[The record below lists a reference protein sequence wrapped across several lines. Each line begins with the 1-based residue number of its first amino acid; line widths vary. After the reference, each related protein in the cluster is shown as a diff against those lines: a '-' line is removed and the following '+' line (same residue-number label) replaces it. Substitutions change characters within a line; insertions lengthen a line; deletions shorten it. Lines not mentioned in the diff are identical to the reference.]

1 VEKHIGCV
9 IWITI
14 STQGGFVTEPG
25 DGGPLERPADE
36 DHDLLT
42 YGEAGV
48 RLQTEIQALRDE
60 VARLGMDGAAGGTA
74 PLEAARS
81 RLALLEDAAQRNA
94 RQPITDDNFEAFFG
108 YRGTARRNT
117 T

>member
-1 VEKHIGCV
+1 
-9 IWITI
+9 
-14 STQGGFVTEPG
+14 VTESG
-25 DGGPLERPADE
+25 DGELLERPADE

-60 VARLGMDGAAGGTA
+60 LARLEGAPEARRD
-74 PLEAARS
+74 LESARS

>member
-1 VEKHIGCV
+1 M
-9 IWITI
+9 
-14 STQGGFVTEPG
+14 TEPG
-25 DGGPLERPADE
+25 DGGLLERPADE

-48 RLQTEIQALRDE
+48 RLQTEIQTLRDE
-60 VARLGMDGAAGGTA
+60 VARLAAATDPGPALGS
-74 PLEAARS
+74 ARA

>member
-1 VEKHIGCV
+1 
-9 IWITI
+9 
-14 STQGGFVTEPG
+14 VTESG
-25 DGGPLERPADE
+25 DGELLERPADE

-60 VARLGMDGAAGGTA
+60 LARLEGTPEA
-74 PLEAARS
+74 RRDLESARS

>member
-1 VEKHIGCV
+1 M
-9 IWITI
+9 
-14 STQGGFVTEPG
+14 TEPA
-25 DGGPLERPADE
+25 DGGLLERPADE

-42 YGEAGV
+42 YGEAAV
-48 RLQTEIQALRDE
+48 RLQTEIQALRDQI
-60 VARLGMDGAAGGTA
+60 ARLEVEAAPGAPAGV
-74 PLEAARS
+74 ESARS
-81 RLALLEDAAQRNA
+81 RLALLEDAAARNA

>member
-1 VEKHIGCV
+1 M
-9 IWITI
+9 
-14 STQGGFVTEPG
+14 TESG
-25 DGGPLERPADE
+25 DGELLERPADE

-60 VARLGMDGAAGGTA
+60 LARLEVEVAPGAAGE
-74 PLEAARS
+74 LDAARS

>member
-1 VEKHIGCV
+1 M
-9 IWITI
+9 
-14 STQGGFVTEPG
+14 SEPG

-48 RLQTEIQALRDE
+48 RLQNEIRALRDE
-60 VARLGMDGAAGGTA
+60 VARLEVEGAPGVTE
-74 PLEAARS
+74 PLQATRAR
-81 RLALLEDAAQRNA
+81 LTLLEDAAQRNA

>member
-1 VEKHIGCV
+1 MSERGE
-9 IWITI
+9 
-14 STQGGFVTEPG
+14 GGA
-25 DGGPLERPADE
+25 LERPVDE

-48 RLQTEIQALRDE
+48 RLQAEIRALRDE
-60 VARLGMDGAAGGTA
+60 VARREVEGAPGATG
-74 PLEAARS
+74 PLEAARA
-81 RLALLEDAAQRNA
+81 RLDLLEDAARRNA

>member
-1 VEKHIGCV
+1 M
-9 IWITI
+9 
-14 STQGGFVTEPG
+14 
-25 DGGPLERPADE
+25 ERPEDE

-60 VARLGMDGAAGGTA
+60 VARLGAEAAPGATQA
-74 PLEAARS
+74 LDAARS
-81 RLALLEDAAQRNA
+81 RLELLEDAAQRNA

-108 YRGTARRNT
+108 YRGAARRNT
-117 T
+117 

>member
-1 VEKHIGCV
+1 
-9 IWITI
+9 
-14 STQGGFVTEPG
+14 VTESG
-25 DGGPLERPADE
+25 DGELLERPADE

-60 VARLGMDGAAGGTA
+60 LARLEGVPEARRD
-74 PLEAARS
+74 LESARS

>member
-1 VEKHIGCV
+1 VT
-9 IWITI
+9 WITI
-14 STQGGFVTEPG
+14 GEQGGLVTEPSE
-25 DGGPLERPADE
+25 GGPLERPVDE

-60 VARLGMDGAAGGTA
+60 VARLEVEAAPGVTV

>member
-1 VEKHIGCV
+1 
-9 IWITI
+9 
-14 STQGGFVTEPG
+14 VTESG
-25 DGGPLERPADE
+25 DGEPLERPADE

-48 RLQTEIQALRDE
+48 RLQTEIQVLRDE
-60 VARLGMDGAAGGTA
+60 LARLEGAPEARRD
-74 PLEAARS
+74 LESARS

>member
-1 VEKHIGCV
+1 
-9 IWITI
+9 
-14 STQGGFVTEPG
+14 VTEPG
-25 DGGPLERPADE
+25 DEGLLERPADE

-48 RLQTEIQALRDE
+48 RLQTEIGTLRHE
-60 VARLGMDGAAGGTA
+60 VARLEAQSPAA
-74 PLEAARS
+74 PELESARS

>member
-1 VEKHIGCV
+1 M
-9 IWITI
+9 
-14 STQGGFVTEPG
+14 TESG
-25 DGGPLERPADE
+25 DGELLERPADE

-48 RLQTEIQALRDE
+48 RLQNEIQALRDE
-60 VARLGMDGAAGGTA
+60 VARLEVEAAPGVTEL
-74 PLEAARS
+74 LEAARA
-81 RLALLEDAAQRNA
+81 RLTLLEDAAQRNA

>member
-1 VEKHIGCV
+1 M
-9 IWITI
+9 
-14 STQGGFVTEPG
+14 TEPG
-25 DGGPLERPADE
+25 DGGLLERPADE

-48 RLQTEIQALRDE
+48 RLQSEIQALRDE
-60 VARLGMDGAAGGTA
+60 VARLEAATGTGTA
-74 PLEAARS
+74 LESARA
-81 RLALLEDAAQRNA
+81 RLALLEEAAQRNA

>member
-1 VEKHIGCV
+1 M
-9 IWITI
+9 
-14 STQGGFVTEPG
+14 TEPG
-25 DGGPLERPADE
+25 DGGLLERPADE

-48 RLQTEIQALRDE
+48 RLQSEIQALRDE
-60 VARLGMDGAAGGTA
+60 VARLEAAPDGAQQLA
-74 PLEAARS
+74 AARS

>member
-1 VEKHIGCV
+1 M
-9 IWITI
+9 TAP
-14 STQGGFVTEPG
+14 GG
-25 DGGPLERPADE
+25 GGPLERPADD

-48 RLQTEIQALRDE
+48 RLQAEILALRDE
-60 VARLGMDGAAGGTA
+60 VARLEVEAAPGAAVQ
-74 PLEAARS
+74 LDSARS
-81 RLALLEDAAQRNA
+81 RLALLQDAAERNA

-108 YRGTARRNT
+108 YRGTAKRNT

>member
-1 VEKHIGCV
+1 V
-9 IWITI
+9 
-14 STQGGFVTEPG
+14 SEPG

-48 RLQTEIQALRDE
+48 RLQNEIQALRDE
-60 VARLGMDGAAGGTA
+60 VARLEVEAAPGVTE
-74 PLEAARS
+74 PLEAARA
-81 RLALLEDAAQRNA
+81 RLTLLEDAAQRNA

>member
-1 VEKHIGCV
+1 
-9 IWITI
+9 
-14 STQGGFVTEPG
+14 VTAAG
-25 DGGPLERPADE
+25 DGELLERPADE

-48 RLQTEIQALRDE
+48 RLQTEIRTLRDE
-60 VARLGMDGAAGGTA
+60 VARLEAQSAAA
-74 PLEAARS
+74 PELESARS

>member
-1 VEKHIGCV
+1 
-9 IWITI
+9 
-14 STQGGFVTEPG
+14 VTESG
-25 DGGPLERPADE
+25 DGELLERPADG

-60 VARLGMDGAAGGTA
+60 LARLEGA
-74 PLEAARS
+74 LEARRDLESARS

>member
-1 VEKHIGCV
+1 M
-9 IWITI
+9 TA
-14 STQGGFVTEPG
+14 PG

-48 RLQTEIQALRDE
+48 RLQSEIQALRDE
-60 VARLGMDGAAGGTA
+60 VTR
-74 PLEAARS
+74 LEAATGTGTALESARA
-81 RLALLEDAAQRNA
+81 RLALLEEAAQRNA

>member
-1 VEKHIGCV
+1 
-9 IWITI
+9 
-14 STQGGFVTEPG
+14 VTEPS
-25 DGGPLERPADE
+25 DGGLLERPADA

-48 RLQTEIQALRDE
+48 RLQSEIQALRNE
-60 VARLGMDGAAGGTA
+60 VTRLAAAAGTGVA
-74 PLEAARS
+74 LESART

-117 T
+117 I